1 MLNRYRDTLLATLLL
16 RAGTKIRP
24 RIDYEETGLEEAS
37 AFDVFFEPNA
47 LSINKARLDHLRSL
61 QLDISGQTVLEVGAG
76 IGLHTSFFE
85 GLGCDVL
92 STDGREENVGE
103 ILRRFPN
110 RSVRKVDLEEPD
122 EVVSLGQ
129 FDIVFCYGALYHLS
143 TPEASL
149 QALSDV
155 CRNMI
160 LLETRVTPGLHNAA
174 HLVRENISFNS
185 ALRTVAC
192 RPTRPWV
199 MEKLEQYWGYA
210 YVSEK
215 QPRHQD
221 FQLDWV
227 VPPDVLTHRAV
238 FVGSKKPLDNPSLLD
253 SLPDRQEMVVQD
265 DGTT

>member
-1 MLNRYRDTLLATLLL
+1 MPPQDANPTPSFGGFGLKTLLL

-92 STDGREENVGE
+92 STDGREEN
-103 ILRRFPN
+103 
-110 RSVRKVDLEEPD
+110 